1 MDGTQKCG
9 KGAAVKSE
17 KNNGGQQSPKPQ
29 AAQMLLNISDDSP
42 SRLDNQSGIRGLT
55 QDEIQLTCDALA
67 EAIED
72 PGSIDIQWFAVP
84 RPDGSTVFIESYA
97 KTYLLVIVLEVD
109 GFDLHKAFHINLGDI
124 IDALRSAAY
133 KLDAPRYCK
142 TERARAAAFSRYIE
156 GMEAFDCVFEQLTE
170 LNERQAETIPT
181 SADVV
186 DAYAFA
192 FARIG
197 GAA

>member
-1 MDGTQKCG
+1 MTDRLNSRGPNTANARAPEIQPTE
-9 KGAAVKSE
+9 S
-17 KNNGGQQSPKPQ
+17 NHIPQ
-29 AAQMLLNISDDSP
+29 P
-42 SRLDNQSGIRGLT
+42 SDNQSGIRSLT

-72 PGSIDIQWFAVP
+72 PSSIDIQWFAVP

-97 KTYLLVIVLEVD
+97 KTHLLVIVLEVD
-109 GFDLHKAFHINLGDI
+109 GFDLHKVFQINLGDI

-142 TERARAAAFSRYIE
+142 TERARTAAFSRYIE

-170 LNERQAETIPT
+170 LNERQAEAIPT

-197 GAA
+197 GKA